1 MTRSAPAIPSGAST
15 PSRKRADQSTVR
27 HANLGTVLRHVAER
41 GPCSRAAVASGTGL
55 TRGTVSSLVGEL
67 IELGLVRES
76 AQPAGPPRGIGRP
89 GIAIE
94 LGGTVAAIGLEVNV
108 DYLAVCL
115 EDVRGDV
122 RFERRQE
129 RDNRGTAAA
138 PVLDR
143 LAELARE
150 ALAAATD
157 GGLRVVGLA
166 AAVPGLVRAPTGT
179 LLRAPNLG
187 WSDVPIADELDRR
200 LGLTSTIHVD
210 NEANLAAVAEHWRG
224 VARDLESFVLLYGE
238 IGVGGGIF
246 VGGELYRG
254 THGFGGEIGHL
265 TVDRSGPPCACG
277 SRGCLETLVGL
288 EALAR
293 AAGLEA
299 GRETSAQAIAE
310 ELVRRAHDEEDAAT
324 LAALAEAGATLG
336 SAVASTVNLLD
347 LEGVVLGGAYAVL
360 APWLGPAIV
369 ASLEE
374 HLLAADWSTC
384 AVRASSL
391 GESAAAR
398 GAAAVSLRTVL
409 AAPWVAA
416 GREGPSRAAV

>member
-1 MTRSAPAIPSGAST
+1 
-15 PSRKRADQSTVR
+15 VR
-27 HANLGTVLRHVAER
+27 HANLGTVLRHVAEL
-41 GPCSRAAVASGTGL
+41 GPCSRAAVASSTGL

-76 AQPAGPPRGIGRP
+76 AEPAGPRGIGRP

-129 RDNRGTAAA
+129 RDLRGTAAA

-143 LAELARE
+143 LAELAHE
-150 ALAAATD
+150 ALSAAAD
-157 GGLRVVGLA
+157 GGMRVVGLA
-166 AAVPGLVRAPTGT
+166 AAVPGLVRASTGT

-187 WSDVPIADELDRR
+187 WSDVPIAAELDSR
-200 LGLTSTIHVD
+200 LGLTSSIQVD
-210 NEANLAAVAEHWRG
+210 NEANLAAVAEHWQG
-224 VARDLESFVLLYGE
+224 VARDLASFVLLYGE

-246 VGGELYRG
+246 VDGELYRG
-254 THGFGGEIGHL
+254 AHGFGGEIGHL
-265 TVDRSGPPCACG
+265 TVDRDGPPCACG

-299 GRETSAQAIAE
+299 GRGTSAQAIAE
-310 ELVRRAHDEEDAAT
+310 EIAERACAEDTGT

-347 LEGVVLGGAYAVL
+347 LEGVVLAGAYAVL
-360 APWLGPAIV
+360 APWLGPAIE
-369 ASLEE
+369 AGLEE

-384 AVRASSL
+384 VVRASTL
-391 GESAAAR
+391 GESAATR

-409 AAPWVAA
+409 AAPWAAA

>member
-1 MTRSAPAIPSGAST
+1 MTRPSPAIPSGT
-15 PSRKRADQSTVR
+15 PTRPGERADQSTVR
-27 HANLGTVLRHVAER
+27 HANLGTVLRHVAEL
-41 GPCSRAAVASGTGL
+41 GPCSRAAVAGGTGL

-76 AQPAGPPRGIGRP
+76 AEPAGPRGIGRP

-115 EDVRGDV
+115 EDVRGEV
-122 RFERRQE
+122 RFERRRE
-129 RDNRGTAAA
+129 RDNRGTAPA

-150 ALAAATD
+150 ALAAAAD
-157 GGLRVVGLA
+157 GGMRVVGLG
-166 AAVPGLVRAPTGT
+166 AAVPGLVRASTGT

-187 WSDVPIADELDRR
+187 WSDVAIADELDAR
-200 LGLTSTIHVD
+200 LGLTSTIQVD
-210 NEANLAAVAEHWRG
+210 NEANLAAVAEHWQG
-224 VARDLESFVLLYGE
+224 VAQDLASFVLLYGE

-246 VGGELYRG
+246 VTDELFRG

-265 TVDRSGPPCACG
+265 TVDRDGPPCACG

-299 GRETSAQAIAE
+299 GRTTSAQAIAE
-310 ELVRRAHDEEDAAT
+310 EIVRRAHSEDAAT

-336 SAVASTVNLLD
+336 SAAASTVNLLD
-347 LEGVVLGGAYAVL
+347 LEGVVLAGAYAVL
-360 APWLGPAIV
+360 APWLGPSIADG
-369 ASLEE
+369 LEE

-384 AVRASSL
+384 VVRASTL

-416 GREGPSRAAV
+416 GREGSSRVTV